1 MIPVKKVEQLI
12 DKHQFLE
19 KELSQGNISKKDFA
33 IKSKEYS
40 SRGEIVQSAREYLKF
55 EDQKKELDKIVN
67 EQNADK
73 EMKELAQKELKQ
85 LVESKNKNEKDYK
98 KYYTHPVLVNEL
110 VDSQQNPGR
119 QGQSYAR
126 TGKQG

>member
-40 SRGEIVQSAREYLKF
+40 SLGEIVQSAREYLKF

-67 EQNADK
+67 AQNADK
-73 EMKELAQKELKQ
+73 EMKLAQ
-85 LVESKNKNEKDYK
+85 DIWK
-98 KYYTHPVLVNEL
+98 KYAEYQAV
-110 VDSQQNPGR
+110 Q
-119 QGQSYAR
+119 
-126 TGKQG
+126 